1 MLAHRPTPIDDPPTT
16 NYEPLITIHDPPS
29 SQEVSEILIRS
40 KTRFR
45 FLRVDDASVSPLH
58 RIARVKT
65 GITLARGQGHAEK

>member
-16 NYEPLITIHDPPS
+16 NYEPNHHPPS